1 LLSPSSIRP
10 GSSRQAWVVWASA
23 VAVYLLAVFHR
34 TSLSV
39 AGIAAAERFHISAS
53 QLSSFTILQLLVYA
67 GMQLPVGVLLD
78 RYGSRRL
85 LTTGLLLMTAGQLG
99 MAFVSSYGLA
109 LATRGLVGIGD
120 SMTFVS
126 VLRLVS
132 AWFPSGRHPLL
143 TQLTAFCGQVGAVM
157 AALPM
162 AHLLSRFG
170 WSATYAG
177 AAIAGL
183 ALGAIVYA
191 LVIDS
196 PDGTRTSGR
205 MQWRDVL
212 DSIRECWANP
222 GTKLGVWVHFCC
234 LMCPNVLALLW
245 GYPWLVEGQQ
255 TSIAVV
261 ASLLTL
267 LTAASMIGGPS
278 LGLLISRRPAAR
290 LPVLCVV
297 LGATIMTWTLILAWP
312 GPAPHALLGLLMA
325 LAGMGVPVAMI
336 GFDYARATNAG
347 HRVGIAM
354 AIVNV
359 GGFLSSVLV
368 ILGIGVALDLSRTA
382 GSTYDPA
389 AFSMAMLT
397 PYAAWGIGVSQ
408 IVRYLRR
415 QDLRHA

>member
-1 LLSPSSIRP
+1 
-10 GSSRQAWVVWASA
+10 
-23 VAVYLLAVFHR
+23 
-34 TSLSV
+34 
-39 AGIAAAERFHISAS
+39 
-53 QLSSFTILQLLVYA
+53 
-67 GMQLPVGVLLD
+67 
-78 RYGSRRL
+78 
-85 LTTGLLLMTAGQLG
+85 
-99 MAFVSSYGLA
+99 
-109 LATRGLVGIGD
+109 
-120 SMTFVS
+120 
-126 VLRLVS
+126 
-132 AWFPSGRHPLL
+132 
-143 TQLTAFCGQVGAVM
+143 
-157 AALPM
+157 
-162 AHLLSRFG
+162 
-170 WSATYAG
+170 
-177 AAIAGL
+177 
-183 ALGAIVYA
+183 
-191 LVIDS
+191 
-196 PDGTRTSGR
+196 
-205 MQWRDVL
+205 
-212 DSIRECWANP
+212 
-222 GTKLGVWVHFCC
+222 
-234 LMCPNVLALLW
+234 MCPNVLALLW

-255 TSIAVV
+255 TSIAVA

-347 HRVGIAM
+347 PRVGIAM

-397 PYAAWGIGVSQ
+397 PYAAWGIGVIQ